1 MKILQINKNI
11 KLLYMSRSKMSV
23 NKVQPKKGSL
33 KSKKGRNTKPKTP
46 PKPKPKSSKS
56 KPEGKPVTSKTAKA
70 MRPYRVHKERK
81 RTQKS
86 SNRSLKMLMRSFL
99 QRKKEDL
106 NSNSSSDED
115 IEQHIKLL
123 KKSSSRYKDKRVIP
137 PPKFKMVLFVDE
149 NGIQYMGNVEDLQ
162 GRPVLL
168 PPKKVV
174 TRGSKLA
181 LEQ

>member
-1 MKILQINKNI
+1 
-11 KLLYMSRSKMSV
+11 MSV

-33 KSKKGRNTKPKTP
+33 KTKKARNTKPKTS
-46 PKPKPKSSKS
+46 PKPQPKSSKS
-56 KPEGKPVTSKTAKA
+56 KAKGQPVTSQTAKA
-70 MRPYRVHKERK
+70 MRPYRVHKERN

-99 QRKKEDL
+99 HRKNADRNL
-106 NSNSSSDED
+106 NSSDSDDERL
-115 IEQHIKLL
+115 IKLF
-123 KKSSSRYKDKRVIP
+123 KKSNNRYKDKRVKKT
-137 PPKFKMVLFVDE
+137 PKFKIVLFVDE

-174 TRGSKLA
+174 TEGSKLA

>member
-1 MKILQINKNI
+1 MP
-11 KLLYMSRSKMSV
+11 V
-23 NKVQPKKGSL
+23 NKVQPKRGSL
-33 KSKKGRNTKPKTP
+33 KSKKARTTRPKTP
-46 PKPKPKSSKS
+46 PKPQPKSSKS
-56 KPEGKPVTSKTAKA
+56 KPKGKPVTSKTAKA

-123 KKSSSRYKDKRVIP
+123 KYKSSKNS
-137 PPKFKMVLFVDE
+137 
-149 NGIQYMGNVEDLQ
+149 
-162 GRPVLL
+162 
-168 PPKKVV
+168 
-174 TRGSKLA
+174 
-181 LEQ
+181 